1 MNIPKPKRIRVLNL
15 SWKIEFV
22 NEAISQAS
30 NSLGWCDY
38 ERQTISLFEG
48 QPDQQMADTFLHEVL
63 HSIFYGMGID
73 VTKDLDEEDLVQ
85 KISTGLC
92 TVWAANPNAFRWFQ
106 SLL

>member
-1 MNIPKPKRIRVLNL
+1 MKIQKPKRIRVLNL

-38 ERQTISLFEG
+38 DRQIISLYEG
-48 QPDQQMADTFLHEVL
+48 QSKESLADSFHHEIL
-63 HSIFYGMGID
+63 HSVFYAMGID
-73 VTKDLDEEDLVQ
+73 VSKSIDEEDLVQ

-92 TVWAANPNAFRWFQ
+92 TVWAANPKAFRWFQ